1 MVWLGSI
8 AKLQVAALRR
18 AFSCA
23 AVKTS
28 TNQVKILS
36 QVKCS
41 RQLIHWG
48 PYKAVLYSTQALSN
62 DIMVE
67 YRHGLP
73 MISLPL
79 PSWRERCR
87 FSIKPM
93 LMTVGDFLQD
103 IRDEDKGVDRATI
116 LSLDGVQVSVTTPMD
131 VLLMNNFQ
139 LLINDITYNVHP
151 PVREKVSREHVTQME
166 DVKAV
171 VHSLHVALH
180 LPTHQLLKE
189 RELLDKLA
197 DIKQQLHPLE
207 EVKGR
212 LIRQAEART
221 TRLLW
226 AGLAILS
233 VQGGALSWLTWWVYS
248 WDIMEPVTYFITYGS
263 AIGFY
268 SYFVLTKQDYVYPDS
283 KDRQFLHYFYRGA
296 KRQRFDVE
304 KYNKLREELAMVE
317 QGLKRLREPLELQQ
331 PIQQI
336 EGKE

>member
-1 MVWLGSI
+1 MRNGCT
-8 AKLQVAALRR
+8 AL
-18 AFSCA
+18 
-23 AVKTS
+23 
-28 TNQVKILS
+28 
-36 QVKCS
+36 VKCS

-62 DIMVE
+62 D
-67 YRHGLP
+67 
-73 MISLPL
+73 
-79 PSWRERCR
+79 
-87 FSIKPM
+87 
-93 LMTVGDFLQD
+93 
-103 IRDEDKGVDRATI
+103 
-116 LSLDGVQVSVTTPMD
+116 GVQVSVTTPMD
-131 VLLMNNFQ
+131 ILLMNNFQ

-317 QGLKRLREPLELQQ
+317 QDLKRLREPLELQQ

>member
-1 MVWLGSI
+1 MFWFGI
-8 AKLQVAALRR
+8 AKLQVAALRG
-18 AFSCA
+18 AFACA
-23 AVKTS
+23 AVNTS
-28 TNQVKILS
+28 QVKILF

-41 RQLIHWG
+41 RQLIYWG

-73 MISLPL
+73 VISLPL

-87 FSIKPM
+87 FSIKPV
-93 LMTVGDFLQD
+93 LMTVGDFLQY

-116 LSLDGVQVSVTTPMD
+116 LNTDGVQVSVTTPMD
-131 VLLMNNFQ
+131 ILLMNNFQ
-139 LLINDITYNVHP
+139 LLINDIIYNVHP
-151 PVREKVSREHVTQME
+151 PVIDKVSSERVTQME
-166 DVKAV
+166 DVKAI
-171 VHSLHVALH
+171 VHRLHVALH

-212 LIRQAEART
+212 LVRQAEART

-233 VQGGALSWLTWWVYS
+233 IQGGALSWLTWWVYS
-248 WDIMEPVTYFITYGS
+248 WDLMEPVTYFITYGS

-268 SYFVLTKQDYVYPDS
+268 SYFVLTKQDYVYPDI

-317 QGLKRLREPLELQQ
+317 QGLKRLREPLKLQQ

-336 EGKE
+336 EGKQ